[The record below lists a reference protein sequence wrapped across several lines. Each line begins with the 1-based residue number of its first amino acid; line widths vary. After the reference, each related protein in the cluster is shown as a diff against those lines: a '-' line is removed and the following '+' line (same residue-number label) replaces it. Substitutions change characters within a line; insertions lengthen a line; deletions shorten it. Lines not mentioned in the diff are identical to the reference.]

1 MALSNNLFIA
11 VSPWF
16 GGKLGLFGFLSDL
29 WSHNLKYS
37 SDSPGMQDDRQPL
50 VSIITIVYNGE
61 KHIADCV
68 RSVQRQKYPNLQ
80 YIVVDGGSMD
90 NTLAILKQFPD
101 VITDLISEKDEGI
114 SDAFNKGILRARGR
128 IIGLI
133 NADDWYED
141 GAVEMAVK
149 AMTDADIAYGDLQ
162 LWKDGSPDFILTGDH
177 SRIRQQMRI
186 NHPTV
191 FVKRECYERF
201 GLFDKQY
208 RCAMDYDLLLRFY
221 VSGCRFKHIPAIMA
235 NYRWE
240 GLSDHRWMLG
250 VRETLAIKNKYL
262 PQRRLANHLYY
273 YRHILVVAIP
283 KLLGKWKLTFLP
295 RLYRSLRSRWTSRP
309 MSL

>member
-1 MALSNNLFIA
+1 MGKTPTDIKIFSVTGICFAVPLRTNLYHTELTSVSGLSKISVDLRTMALSNNLFIA

-177 SRIRQQMRI
+177 S
-186 NHPTV
+186 
-191 FVKRECYERF
+191 
-201 GLFDKQY
+201 
-208 RCAMDYDLLLRFY
+208 
-221 VSGCRFKHIPAIMA
+221 
-235 NYRWE
+235 
-240 GLSDHRWMLG
+240 
-250 VRETLAIKNKYL
+250 
-262 PQRRLANHLYY
+262 
-273 YRHILVVAIP
+273 
-283 KLLGKWKLTFLP
+283 
-295 RLYRSLRSRWTSRP
+295 
-309 MSL
+309 